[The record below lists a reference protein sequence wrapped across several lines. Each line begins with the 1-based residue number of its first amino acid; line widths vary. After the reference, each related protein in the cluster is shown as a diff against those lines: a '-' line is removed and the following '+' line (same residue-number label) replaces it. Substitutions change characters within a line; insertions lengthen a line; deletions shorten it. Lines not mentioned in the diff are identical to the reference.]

1 MIRKI
6 LLGVSLIGA
15 AFAGLDCNQIF
26 GLHETEINR
35 PNKTFAG
42 CFRGPITE
50 PAGPGVLTIVLVA
63 SPEAT
68 VNLEGCMQAS
78 DPRFDATVAGFVQ
91 GKLGEPQAEALVT
104 VMPQGRPAFALTVER
119 QPPVRFE
126 DAITVT
132 LVNETGFPFKRAAT
146 LPRCAAPTTCA
157 DLGIAVPFMPG
168 GAP

>member
-26 GLHETEINR
+26 GLNPTTLDR
-35 PNKTFAG
+35 PNKFFAG
-42 CFRGPITE
+42 CFTGPITE
-50 PAGPGVLTIVLVA
+50 PASPGVLTIVFEA
-63 SPEAT
+63 PPEAT
-68 VNLEGCMQAS
+68 VSLEGCMQGT
-78 DPRFDATVAGFVQ
+78 DPRFDAVHAGFV
-91 GKLGEPQAEALVT
+91 LGDSAEKRTQALVA
-104 VMPQGRPAFALTVER
+104 VLPQGRPAFAVLVEG
-119 QPPVRFE
+119 QPPG
-126 DAITVT
+126 AGAMTVT
-132 LVNETGFPFKRAAT
+132 LVNETGFPFRRAAN